1 MEHKL
6 KAEKLFFKNVTYNMV
21 PILYN
26 GNHTSHVQAF
36 IIEGLQQGRR
46 KQIQD
51 ILHDSYL
58 IYFLFYYVHWL

>member
-1 MEHKL
+1 
-6 KAEKLFFKNVTYNMV
+6 MV